1 METAEK
7 ERIKEL
13 TKIVRNLMS
22 FIVTDG
28 KDCIEDSKQRQAY
41 ISKYLILF
49 AKVMNKSCDPKDPK
63 SIMKLISN
71 DVDLLKGEN
80 LP

>member
-28 KDCIEDSKQRQAY
+28 KDCIEDSQQRKAY

-49 AKVMNKSCDPKDPK
+49 AKVMNTACDPKDPK
-63 SIMKLISN
+63 IIMKLISN
-71 DVDLLKGEN
+71 DVDALNSEN
-80 LP
+80 TF